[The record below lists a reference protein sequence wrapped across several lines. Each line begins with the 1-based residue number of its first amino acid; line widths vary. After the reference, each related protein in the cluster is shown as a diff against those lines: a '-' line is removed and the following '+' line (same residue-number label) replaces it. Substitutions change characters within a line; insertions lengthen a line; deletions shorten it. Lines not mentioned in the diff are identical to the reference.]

1 MKFHFAI
8 LFLYASVTIVSA
20 ETVVMKN
27 GDRITG
33 AVVSSDGKEMTFK
46 TEYAGEIKI
55 QWVSIQELTSDK
67 KLYVVTP
74 EKKTVEGA
82 VTTQNS
88 RLEVNTAQ
96 EGTVVV
102 PLGDVKA
109 LRSEAQEQK
118 YEKSLHPGLLQ
129 SWEGGLN
136 FGFALARGNSETRNV
151 NLAFTAARQ
160 TLHDKLS
167 LYANS
172 LYSTNDKAGAV
183 PSTTANTILG
193 GLRYDRNL
201 TSRIFGY
208 GSADFQFD
216 ELQDLDLRSILGG
229 GLGLHAIKSERTTL
243 DLLGGG
249 NYTREQFGTGLTRNL
264 AGLTI
269 GDEFMHK
276 IGTGTVVN
284 QHFYFYPDLSNTGD
298 YRFAF
303 DVGTVTKLNKWLGWQ
318 NSLNDRYLSAPLAGN
333 KKNDM
338 IFTTGLNVSFTH

>member
-1 MKFHFAI
+1 MKLHFAI
-8 LFLYASVTIVSA
+8 LFLYAGVAIVSA

-33 AVVSSDGKEMTFK
+33 TVVSSDGKEMTFK

-55 QWVSIQELTSDK
+55 RWASIQELTSDK

-74 EKKTVEGA
+74 EEKTVAGA
-82 VTTQNS
+82 VTTQSS
-88 RLEVNTAQ
+88 RLEVSTAQ
-96 EGTVVV
+96 QGTVVV

-109 LRSEAQEQK
+109 LRSEVEEQK
-118 YEKSLHPGLLQ
+118 YEKSLRPGLLQ

-136 FGFALARGNSETRNV
+136 FGFALARGNTETRNI

-160 TLHDKLS
+160 TLHDKFS
-167 LYANS
+167 VYANS
-172 LYSTNDKAGAV
+172 LYSTNDKPGAV

-193 GLRYDRNL
+193 GFRYERNF
-201 TSRIFGY
+201 TSRLFGY
-208 GSADFQFD
+208 GSADFQYD
-216 ELQDLDLRSILGG
+216 EVQDLDLRSIFGG

-249 NYTREQFGTGLTRNL
+249 NYTREQFGTGLIRNL
-264 AGLTI
+264 AGLTV

-298 YRFAF
+298 FRFAF

-318 NSLNDRYLSAPLAGN
+318 NSFNDRYLSAPLAGN
-333 KKNDM
+333 RKNDV

>member
-1 MKFHFAI
+1 MKVHLAI
-8 LFLYASVTIVSA
+8 LFLYASVAIVSA

-55 QWVSIQELTSDK
+55 QWASIQELTSDK

-74 EKKTVEGA
+74 EKKTVAGA

-88 RLEVNTAQ
+88 RLEVSTAQ

-109 LRSEAQEQK
+109 LRSEAAEQK

-129 SWEGGLN
+129 GWEGGLN

-183 PSTTANTILG
+183 PATTANTILG

-216 ELQDLDLRSILGG
+216 ELQDLDLRSIFGG
-229 GLGLHAIKSERTTL
+229 GLGLHVIKSDRTTL

-276 IGTGTVVN
+276 IGAGTVVN

-298 YRFAF
+298 YRFAL

-318 NSLNDRYLSAPLAGN
+318 NSFNDRYLSAPLAGN
-333 KKNDM
+333 KKNDV